1 MYSLFYFT
9 IKANEEREKNN
20 SSFGSFSTNSFR
32 KKSSAFLF
40 SRSFKFLIIVLSIL
54 LGVFTSNL
62 FASDSLRPI
71 KSGNIKLLFPKTPKV
86 FLTKSYT
93 PDEENTVH
101 LKMAY
106 GSQKILNPKEWSYIQ
121 KDARAKKIDVV
132 MTLYPSDLDNWR
144 VDFENL
150 IEKRLQNLTELDS
163 NLLVDCTI
171 KWNLILQDADSTSY
185 HAKKRDHGVFIS
197 YVDLPT
203 QKHKNHYA
211 SVLTKCYGRNVA
223 KIEGEKLTKITKRNK
238 DKWKK
243 MLIVTDCSGSMMPY
257 GTEVFLWHMLKY
269 NKNNVNQFAFF
280 NDGETGSQAIGKS
293 GGIHMVKIKDHQKI
307 ASALNYV
314 NSLGVKN
321 FDNPEN
327 DLEAIIYAMDRA
339 YNYDEVVLIAD
350 NNSSIRDFKLV
361 KQIKHPIRIVL
372 CGLDMENNI
381 HPDYLELA
389 FLTKGSIHT
398 VEKDIENFMRD
409 DQGRIIPIFDEK
421 YQIQGDELVNVKEEK
436 KIKY

>member
-9 IKANEEREKNN
+9 IKAREEREKVN
-20 SSFGSFSTNSFR
+20 SSFGSFCTNSFR
-32 KKSSAFLF
+32 KKSNAFLF

-62 FASDSLRPI
+62 FASDTLRPI
-71 KSGNIKLLFPKTPKV
+71 KSGNIKVLFPNTPKV
-86 FLTKSYT
+86 FLTKNYT
-93 PDEENTVH
+93 TDEENTVH
-101 LKMAY
+101 LKMTY

-203 QKHKNHYA
+203 LKHKKHYA
-211 SVLTKCYGRNVA
+211 SVLNKCYGRKTANSR
-223 KIEGEKLTKITKRNK
+223 GEKLTKITDRNK

-243 MLIVTDCSGSMMPY
+243 MLIVTDCSGSMIPY
-257 GTEVFLWHMLKY
+257 GTEVFLWHMLRY

-280 NDGETGSQAIGKS
+280 NDGETGSQAIGRA
-293 GGIHMVKIKDHQKI
+293 GGIHMVKVKDHQKI
-307 ASALNYV
+307 TSALNYV
-314 NSLGVKN
+314 TNLGVNNQMMKNWRCFMEILNSLLK
-321 FDNPEN
+321 FQE
-327 DLEAIIYAMDRA
+327 
-339 YNYDEVVLIAD
+339 
-350 NNSSIRDFKLV
+350 
-361 KQIKHPIRIVL
+361 
-372 CGLDMENNI
+372 
-381 HPDYLELA
+381 
-389 FLTKGSIHT
+389 
-398 VEKDIENFMRD
+398 
-409 DQGRIIPIFDEK
+409 
-421 YQIQGDELVNVKEEK
+421 
-436 KIKY
+436 